1 MSNGSVWGDRSCT
14 DVMRLIGAAVGLLVF
29 LVLWLGYAPGFLMS
43 LFWGIVIYV
52 IIGWIVAPL
61 VCRDSMPATTGG
73 TGTAPKPAAAAPAPK
88 PAEAPKP
95 APAAEKAPA
104 PAPKPAAEPA
114 PKAASGGGK
123 PAALSA
129 PRGGKADDLKM
140 IKGVGPGL
148 EKMLN
153 GMGIYHF
160 DQIAAWS
167 ADEVAHMDA
176 NMPRFK
182 GRASRD
188 GWVDQAK
195 ALASGGETEFSS
207 RAKKDGIYD

>member
-14 DVMRLIGAAVGLLVF
+14 DVMRLIGAAVGLILF
-29 LVLWLGYAPGFLMS
+29 LILWLGYAPGFLMS
-43 LFWGIVIYV
+43 LFWGIVVFV
-52 IIGWIVAPL
+52 IIGWIIAPL
-61 VCRDSMPATTGG
+61 VCSDNAPVETGG
-73 TGTAPKPAAAAPAPK
+73 TGSAPKPAAPAAPAPQ
-88 PAEAPKP
+88 PAAAPEPAP
-95 APAAEKAPA
+95 APAAAAPSA
-104 PAPKPAAEPA
+104 D
-114 PKAASGGGK
+114 GK
-123 PAALSA
+123 PAALDA

-140 IKGVGPGL
+140 IKGIGPGL

-160 DQIAAWS
+160 DQIAAWTPE
-167 ADEVAHMDA
+167 EVAYMDA

-188 GWVDQAK
+188 NWVEQAR

-207 RAKKDGIYD
+207 RAKKDGMYD